1 MNNREYALLAAK
13 VLDSKKATDITVIDI
28 MEKAS
33 FADYMVIATG
43 NSDRQVYSLVDDV
56 EDAFAKEGLFVKS
69 IDGKQNSGWV
79 LMDFGDI
86 VVTGFSELS
95 GFSEIFGAVVSAG
108 AGCGFAGA
116 VLAGCTLA
124 AGWAGCGSVHSGKPM
139 MQGHSRR

>member
-86 VVTGFSELS
+86 VVN
-95 GFSEIFGAVVSAG
+95 IFNKDTREKYNIEKVWGDCTFIEVENG
-108 AGCGFAGA
+108 IRILFLFLHIYPFI
-116 VLAGCTLA
+116 VL
-124 AGWAGCGSVHSGKPM
+124 VHGYP
-139 MQGHSRR
+139 RFCN

>member
-86 VVTGFSELS
+86 VVNIFNKDTREKYNIEKVWGDCTFIEVEN
-95 GFSEIFGAVVSAG
+95 GEENECEVQFQRDRRKMAEILG
-108 AGCGFAGA
+108 
-116 VLAGCTLA
+116 
-124 AGWAGCGSVHSGKPM
+124 GK
-139 MQGHSRR
+139 QHI